1 MPKCSRRKGEER
13 QTLNAGSLTQKTG
26 DKMRRVMP
34 LMKARSLI
42 ETPEK
47 MVSRAPAVEGVRSV
61 RRQASSIRRPAFMEQ
76 TS

>member
-1 MPKCSRRKGEER
+1 
-13 QTLNAGSLTQKTG
+13 
-26 DKMRRVMP
+26 MRRVMP

-47 MVSRAPAVEGVRSV
+47 AVSRAPAVDGVRQV
-61 RRQASSIRRPAFMEQ
+61 RRQASSIRRPAFAEQ

>member
-1 MPKCSRRKGEER
+1 
-13 QTLNAGSLTQKTG
+13 
-26 DKMRRVMP
+26 MRRVMP

-47 MVSRAPAVEGVRSV
+47 TMSRAPAVDGVRPV
-61 RRQASSIRRPAFMEQ
+61 RRQASTIRRPAFTEQ

>member
-13 QTLNAGSLTQKTG
+13 QMLDAGSLTQKIG

-47 MVSRAPAVEGVRSV
+47 TVSRAPTVDGVRCV
-61 RRQASSIRRPAFMEQ
+61 RRQPSSIRRLVSTEQ
-76 TS
+76 AL

>member
-1 MPKCSRRKGEER
+1 
-13 QTLNAGSLTQKTG
+13 
-26 DKMRRVMP
+26 MRRVMP

-76 TS
+76 IS